1 MTRTPGPPRYAKIW
15 WLRALISAS
24 ILVINLGGTVVVFC
38 LAALVVPLPHTHAGN
53 DLKVSN
59 LILAAS
65 YMCVAMIVGT
75 LRGLHISA
83 SSIGWIRTGREPTD
97 RERQNLLKVPRH
109 LFLLVMALWTIAAF
123 LFGIYNTSIKLS
135 LGALVFVIVMMS
147 GLSTSAVT
155 YLVAERL
162 QRPFARIALAQGV
175 PDRVGM
181 RLGLRTVLAWF
192 LGTGVALLGITLAG
206 ITALTLGSQIT
217 AERLAITMV
226 VLGGGAFVVGGFT
239 TWLAAKA
246 GSDPVRALRK
256 SVNAAQAGDFSVDV
270 PIYDGTELGILQA
283 GFNDMLHGLRQRE
296 TMRDLFGRHVG
307 PEVARAALESG
318 VKLGG
323 EVRRVGIL
331 FVDIIGSTGMAH
343 NRPPEEVVT
352 VLNRF
357 FDIVIEVVNEH
368 GGWVNKFEGD
378 AALAVWGAPTAQPD
392 MEASLLAAAREL
404 GERLHREIPEVRA
417 GIGVSAGDAV
427 AGNVGAAQRYEYTV
441 IGDPVNEAARLT
453 ELAKDVPA
461 LVMANGTLLDAAGD
475 EAEHW
480 HRLTPVVVR
489 GRTEPTPIATP
500 AAAEP
505 IPA

>member
-1 MTRTPGPPRYAKIW
+1 MSRKPQGSRSVQAW
-15 WLRALISAS
+15 WLRALISFS

-38 LAALVVPLPHTHAGN
+38 LAALVVPLPHTHHAY
-53 DLKVSN
+53 DLKISN

-65 YMCVAMIVGT
+65 YMAVAMVVGT
-75 LRGLHISA
+75 VRGLQISA
-83 SSIGWIRTGREPTD
+83 STIGWIRDDREPSE
-97 RERQNLLKVPRH
+97 RERRNLLKLPRH
-109 LFLLVMALWTIAAF
+109 LFLLVMGLWTVA
-123 LFGIYNTSIKLS
+123 
-135 LGALVFVIVMMS
+135 ALVFGGYNASEKPSLGGLVFIIVLMS

-162 QRPFARIALAQGV
+162 QRPFSRMALAQGV

-181 RLGLRTVLAWF
+181 RMGLRYVLAWF
-192 LGTGVALLGITLAG
+192 LGTGIALLGTALAG
-206 ITALTLGSQIT
+206 ITALSLGSQIS
-217 AERLAITMV
+217 AKRLAVTMV
-226 VLGGGAFVVGGFT
+226 VLGGGAFVFGGFT
-239 TWLAAKA
+239 TWLAARA
-246 GSDPVRALRK
+246 ASDPVRALRK
-256 SVNAAQAGDFSVDV
+256 SVKAAGKGDFSVDV

-283 GFNDMLHGLRQRE
+283 GFNDMLHGLRERE

-331 FVDIIGSTGMAH
+331 FVDIIGSTGMASD
-343 NRPPEEVVT
+343 RPPEEVVT

-357 FDIVIEVVNEH
+357 FDVVIAVVNKH

-378 AALAVWGAPTAQPD
+378 AALAVWGAPTASPD
-392 MEASLLAAAREL
+392 MEASLLAAAREM
-404 GERLHREIPEVRA
+404 GERLRREVPEVRA
-417 GIGVSAGDAV
+417 GIGVSAGNAV

-453 ELAKDVPA
+453 ELAKEVPA

-489 GRTEPTPIATP
+489 GRSEPTPIATP
-500 AAAEP
+500 AAPE
-505 IPA
+505 

>member
-1 MTRTPGPPRYAKIW
+1 MTRPPAPPRGSRVW
-15 WLRALISAS
+15 WLRAMISTA
-24 ILVINLGGTVVVFC
+24 ILLINLSGTVVVFC
-38 LAALVVPLPHTHAGN
+38 LAVLVVPLPHTDAGK
-53 DLKVSN
+53 DLKISN

-65 YMCVAMIVGT
+65 YMVLAMVVGA
-75 LRGLHISA
+75 LRGLKISA
-83 SSIGWIRTGREPTD
+83 NTIGWIETGREATD
-97 RERQNLLKVPRH
+97 RDRKNLLRMPRR
-109 LFLLVMALWTIAAF
+109 LFLLVMALWTVAAF
-123 LFGIYNTSIKLS
+123 LFGGYNASIKPS

-175 PDRVGM
+175 PDRLGM
-181 RLGLRTVLAWF
+181 RLGLRIVLAWF
-192 LGTGVALLGITLAG
+192 LGTGIALLGITLAG
-206 ITALTLGSQIT
+206 ITALSLGRQIS
-217 AERLAITMV
+217 AERLSVTMV
-226 VLGGGAFVVGGFT
+226 VLGGGSFVVGGFT

-246 GSDPVRALRK
+246 GSDPVRALLT
-256 SVNAAQAGDFSVDV
+256 SVTAARAGDFSVDV

-283 GFNDMLHGLRQRE
+283 GFNDMLHGLRERE
-296 TMRDLFGRHVG
+296 KMRDLFGRHVG
-307 PEVARAALESG
+307 AEVARAALESG

-323 EVRRVGIL
+323 EVREVGIL
-331 FVDIIGSTGMAH
+331 FVDIVGSTGMATD
-343 NRPPEEVVT
+343 RPPEEVVT

-357 FDIVIEVVNEH
+357 FDVVIEVVNKH

-378 AALAVWGAPTAQPD
+378 AALAVWGAPTAHPT

-404 GERLHREIPEVRA
+404 GARLREEVPEVRA
-417 GIGVSAGDAV
+417 GIGVSAGSAV

-461 LVMANGTLLDAAGD
+461 LVMANATLLDAAGD

-489 GRTEPTPIATP
+489 GRSAPTPIATP
-500 AAAEP
+500 AA
-505 IPA
+505 

>member
-1 MTRTPGPPRYAKIW
+1 MSRAQGQPRYAKIW

-53 DLKVSN
+53 ELKISN
-59 LILAAS
+59 LILGAC
-65 YMCVAMIVGT
+65 YMAVAMVVGT
-75 LRGLHISA
+75 LRGLHIST
-83 SSIGWIRTGREPTD
+83 STIGWLRTGREATES
-97 RERQNLLKVPRH
+97 ERLNLLKMPRH
-109 LFLLVMALWTIAAF
+109 LFLLVMSLWTIAAF
-123 LFGIYNTSIKLS
+123 VFGGYNASVKLS
-135 LGALVFVIVMMS
+135 LGGLVFVIVMMS

-162 QRPFARIALAQGV
+162 QRPFARVALAQGV

-206 ITALTLGSQIT
+206 ITALSLGSQIT
-217 AERLAITMV
+217 AQRLAITMV

-239 TWLAAKA
+239 TWLASKA
-246 GSDPVRALRK
+246 SSDPVRALRA
-256 SVNAAQAGDFSVDV
+256 SVSAAQAGDFSVDV
-270 PIYDGTELGILQA
+270 PIYDGTELGVLQA
-283 GFNDMLHGLRQRE
+283 GFNEMLHGLRERE
-296 TMRDLFGRHVG
+296 KMRDLFGRHVG
-307 PEVARAALESG
+307 AEVARAALESG

-323 EVRRVGIL
+323 EVRHVGIL
-331 FVDIIGSTGMAH
+331 FVDIIGSTGMAS

-357 FDIVIEVVNEH
+357 FDVVIEVVNAH

-378 AALAVWGAPTAQPD
+378 AALAVWGAPTAQPG

-404 GERLHREIPEVRA
+404 GQRLRREIPEVRA
-417 GIGVSAGDAV
+417 GIGVSAGNAV

-453 ELAKDVPA
+453 ELAKEVPA
-461 LVMANGTLLDAAGD
+461 LVMANGSLLDAAGE

-489 GRTEPTPIATP
+489 GRSEPTPIATP
-500 AAAEP
+500 A
-505 IPA
+505 IP

>member
-1 MTRTPGPPRYAKIW
+1 MTRSPGRPRYAKIW
-15 WLRALISAS
+15 WLRALISFA

-38 LAALVVPLPHTHAGN
+38 LAALVVPLPHTHEGN
-53 DLKVSN
+53 DLKIAN

-65 YMCVAMIVGT
+65 YMGVAMIIGT
-75 LRGLHISA
+75 LRGLQISA
-83 SSIGWIRTGREPTD
+83 SSIGWIRTGLEATEQEQR
-97 RERQNLLKVPRH
+97 NLLKVPRH
-109 LFLLVMALWTIAAF
+109 LFLLVMSLWTIAAF
-123 LFGIYNTSIKLS
+123 IFGAYNTSIKLS

-162 QRPFARIALAQGV
+162 QRPLARIALAQGV

-206 ITALTLGSQIT
+206 ITALSLGSQIT

-246 GSDPVRALRK
+246 SSDPVRALRT

-283 GFNDMLHGLRQRE
+283 GFNDMLHGLRERE

-323 EVRRVGIL
+323 EVRHVGIL
-331 FVDIIGSTGMAH
+331 FVDIVGSTGMAH

-357 FDIVIEVVNEH
+357 FDIVIEVVNRH

-378 AALAVWGAPTAQPD
+378 AALAVWGAPTAQVD
-392 MEASLLAAAREL
+392 MEASLLGAAREL

-417 GIGVSAGDAV
+417 GIGVSAGNAV

-461 LVMANGTLLDAAGD
+461 LVMANGTLLDLAGE

-500 AAAEP
+500 AAP
-505 IPA
+505 

>member
-1 MTRTPGPPRYAKIW
+1 MTRNAGRPRYAKIW
-15 WLRALISAS
+15 WLRAVISAA
-24 ILVINLGGTVVVFC
+24 ILVINLSGTVVVFC
-38 LAALVVPLPHTHAGN
+38 LAALVVPLPHTDAGN
-53 DLKVSN
+53 DVKIAN
-59 LILAAS
+59 LILAAC
-65 YMCVAMIVGT
+65 YMSVAMIAGT
-75 LRGLHISA
+75 LRGLQIS
-83 SSIGWIRTGREPTD
+83 SSAIGWIRTGRETTD
-97 RERQNLLKVPRH
+97 RERKNLLKMPRR
-109 LFLLVMALWTIAAF
+109 LFLLVMSLWTVAAF
-123 LFGIYNTSIKLS
+123 LFGSYNASVKPS
-135 LGALVFVIVMMS
+135 LGGLVFVIVMMS

-192 LGTGVALLGITLAG
+192 LGTGIALLGITLAG
-206 ITALTLGSQIT
+206 ITALSLGRQIS

-226 VLGGGAFVVGGFT
+226 VLGGGSFLVGGFT
-239 TWLAAKA
+239 IWLAAKA

-256 SVNAAQAGDFSVDV
+256 SVNAAQAGDFGVDV

-283 GFNDMLHGLRQRE
+283 GFNDMLHGLRERE
-296 TMRDLFGRHVG
+296 KMRDLFGRHVG
-307 PEVARAALESG
+307 AEVARAALESG

-323 EVRRVGIL
+323 EVRHVGIL
-331 FVDIIGSTGMAH
+331 FVDIIGSTGMAAD
-343 NRPPEEVVT
+343 RPPEEVVT

-357 FDIVIEVVNEH
+357 FDVVIEVVNRH

-378 AALAVWGAPTAQPD
+378 AALAVWGAPTESPD

-417 GIGVSAGDAV
+417 GIGVSAGRAV

-453 ELAKDVPA
+453 ELAKEVPA
-461 LVMANGTLLDAAGD
+461 LVMANGSLLDLAGE

-480 HRLTPVVVR
+480 HRLTPVTVR
-489 GRTEPTPIATP
+489 GRSEPTPIATP
-500 AAAEP
+500 AAP
-505 IPA
+505 

>member
-1 MTRTPGPPRYAKIW
+1 MTRRPGPPRYAKIW
-15 WLRALISAS
+15 WLRALISVS
-24 ILVINLGGTVVVFC
+24 ILVINLGGTVVVFF
-38 LAALVVPLPHTHAGN
+38 LAALVVPLPHTHEGN
-53 DLKVSN
+53 QLKIAN

-65 YMCVAMIVGT
+65 YMVLAMVVGT
-75 LRGLHISA
+75 LLGLRISDGA
-83 SSIGWIRTGREPTD
+83 LRWIRTGREATD
-97 RERQNLLKVPRH
+97 RERRNLLKVPRH
-109 LFLLVMALWTIAAF
+109 LFLVVMSLWTIAAF
-123 LFGIYNTSIKLS
+123 LFGAYNTSIKLS
-135 LGALVFVIVMMS
+135 LGGLVFVIVLMS

-206 ITALTLGSQIT
+206 ITALSLGKQIT

-226 VLGGGAFVVGGFT
+226 VLGGGAFVFGGFT

-246 GSDPVRALRK
+246 GSDPVRALRT

-283 GFNDMLHGLRQRE
+283 GFNDMLHGLRERE
-296 TMRDLFGRHVG
+296 KMRDLFGRHDG
-307 PEVARAALESG
+307 AEGARAALASG
-318 VKLGG
+318 VKRGG
-323 EVRRVGIL
+323 EVRHVGIL
-331 FVDIIGSTGMAH
+331 FVDIIGSTGMAS

-357 FDIVIEVVNEH
+357 FDVVIEVVNKH

-378 AALAVWGAPTAQPD
+378 AALAVWGAPTAQPG
-392 MEASLLAAAREL
+392 MEESLLAAAREL
-404 GERLHREIPEVRA
+404 GERLRHEIPEVRA
-417 GIGVSAGDAV
+417 GIGVSAGNAV

-453 ELAKDVPA
+453 ELAKEVPT
-461 LVMANGTLLDAAGD
+461 LVMANATLLDAAG
-475 EAEHW
+475 EESEHW

-489 GRTEPTPIATP
+489 GRSEPTPIATP
-500 AAAEP
+500 AAT
-505 IPA
+505 